1 MLPFLGRLSLL
12 PTSAPPGYDDDD
24 GYDYASDEEG
34 AFVSGTQRHDGETR
48 DDQEGRMGVSRF
60 ADAENRDR
68 YEISPEEIAPYST
81 EQMDVFNELEEGL
94 EADEADDDAG
104 VDGDAGQ
111 QIDEDEKVRKWANRR
126 YYQVL
131 GWFDILVE
139 ANSGVMG
146 RLGIRIEEHERIEM
160 ENRVREACTQWARE
174 QRPGHVP
181 KGTGN
186 PLLWAIVLYLN
197 ALAVRNTPP
206 GVIVQDLEWT
216 EERVVTTTD
225 PQGKRVTTP
234 RSQTF
239 KASDFFTLEE
249 LHKYL
254 WNFRGDRNRDRA
266 APNVSATKVG
276 RGRGANATTQRQ
288 LVDSDRQR
296 VLRFDLLGNDE
307 ARRAKISRL
316 HQLLR
321 RWQVAK
327 AMEAAK
333 KKHRA
338 EHAEEYADE
347 ALKEFMEADAQN
359 EAEEAAKEAWPT
371 AEGLAEPVRQLQN
384 PRVVQP
390 PPQAGTQRRTPGAPL
405 APPRFTPGLRGSAPG
420 PSRVPPPPAPAPAP
434 ALAGPS
440 SSTLDPGDPLEVLPQ
455 ARADVEAANERA
467 EALDKAHEARLDKM
481 RTSAEDRRL
490 KENREAEEAAKKRLK
505 AAEKA
510 EKAVQ
515 KQAQDAVRAKKA
527 ADTAARAARTKAT
540 KLAKKAAEA
549 EAKAKEA
556 EEWVGRVPRDHR
568 REAKNTAKDAQEAAI
583 QAREA
588 ADAAQKEADAAE
600 AKAKALNP
608 PGDQQ

>member
-68 YEISPEEIAPYST
+68 YEISSEEIAPYSS

-94 EADEADDDAG
+94 EADNDAG
-104 VDGDAGQ
+104 VDSDAQEG
-111 QIDEDEKVRKWANRR
+111 VLGRANMR

-146 RLGIRIEEHERIEM
+146 QLGIRIEEQERLEM

-181 KGTGN
+181 KSFMGN
-186 PLLWAIVLYLN
+186 PVLWAIVLYLN
-197 ALAVRNTPP
+197 VLAVRNTPP
-206 GVIVQDLEWT
+206 GVVVQDREYT
-216 EERVVTTTD
+216 DVRVVTTTD
-225 PQGKRVTTP
+225 SQGRKDTKKKTH
-234 RSQTF
+234 TF

-254 WNFRGDRNRDRA
+254 KNFQSDRNRDRA

-276 RGRGANATTQRQ
+276 RGRGANATAQRQ
-288 LVDSDRQR
+288 LVDRYRQR
-296 VLRFDLLGNDE
+296 VLRFDELGNDE
-307 ARRAKISRL
+307 ARRAKIERL

-338 EHAEEYADE
+338 EHAEEYDDE

-359 EAEEAAKEAWPT
+359 EAEEEAKEAWPT
-371 AEGLAEPVRQLQN
+371 AEGLAGPVRQLQN
-384 PRVVQP
+384 PRVVQLP
-390 PPQAGTQRRTPGAPL
+390 SQAGTQRRTPGAPL

-420 PSRVPPPPAPAPAP
+420 PSRVPSPPAPAPAP

-440 SSTLDPGDPLEVLPQ
+440 SSTLDPGNPLEVLPPQ
-455 ARADVEAANERA
+455 ARADLEAAKERA
-467 EALDKAHEARLDKM
+467 EASEKAQQARLDRM
-481 RTSAEDRRL
+481 RTTREEQRL
-490 KENREAEEAAKKRLK
+490 KESREAEEAAKKRLK
-505 AAEKA
+505 AAENA

-515 KQAQDAVRAKKA
+515 KQAQDAVRARKA
-527 ADTAARAARTKAT
+527 ADTAARAARTKAA
-540 KLAKKAAEA
+540 KLAKAAKEA
-549 EAKAKEA
+549 EAKAKA
-556 EEWVGRVPRDHR
+556 A
-568 REAKNTAKDAQEAAI
+568 RELADVVLPARKRAAKKMAKDAEEEAVE
-583 QAREA
+583 ARQA
-588 ADAAQKEADAAE
+588 ADAARQEADAAE
-600 AKAKALNP
+600 AKAKALNS